1 MIKITCLDGV
11 TMVKNKLNVAVV
23 DGQGGGIGKALIE
36 KIKKENLNINII
48 ALGTNSAATGNMLRG
63 GADEGATGQNAIIYN
78 SSKANVIMGVVA
90 IITANSMMGEMSKEM
105 AAAIGESNALKILI
119 PNDKCNIKIAI
130 PYEVN
135 LQKSIDSALLLLKEY
150 LSCEVND
157 GNSIY

>member
-1 MIKITCLDGV
+1 
-11 TMVKNKLNVAVV
+11 MVKNKLNVAVV

-78 SSKANVIMGVVA
+78 SSKVDVIMGVVA

-105 AAAIGESNALKILI
+105 AAAIGESDAIKILI
-119 PNDKCNIKIAI
+119 PNEKCNIKIAMLH
-130 PYEVN
+130 EVN
-135 LQKSIDSALLLLKEY
+135 LQKSIDSAMLLLKEY
-150 LSCEVND
+150 LSM
-157 GNSIY
+157 